1 MTTLSKILVPIDG
14 SEAAYT
20 AFQEAIRIAKL
31 NDASLIIYNAVD
43 DFIRYGNVE
52 YSTHLFEYSRN
63 VADENMQKYQA
74 EADQAG
80 VDAQSKIEKGDPRR
94 GILEEAQASD
104 VDLIVIGSTG
114 KSNIERVMMGS
125 VSEYVVRH
133 AKCNVLITH

>member
-1 MTTLSKILVPIDG
+1 MTTLDKVLVPVDG
-14 SEAAYT
+14 SDAAYG
-20 AFQEAIRIAKL
+20 AFKEALRIARV
-31 NDASLIIYNAVD
+31 NNAHMIIYHAVD

-52 YSTHLFEYSRN
+52 YSTHLFEYSREVAHEN
-63 VADENMQKYQA
+63 VAKYEE
-74 EADQAG
+74 EAKAVG
-80 VDAQSKIEKGDPRR
+80 VSVETKVEKGDPRR
-94 GILEEAQASD
+94 GILEEAQNAA